1 MNVTR
6 RGKIARLPMSIRDEL
21 NRRLRDGESGTKV
34 LAWLNALPEMQCVVA
49 HEFGGQPVTQQNLS
63 DWRLGG
69 YQEWL
74 QEQKASELV
83 RHPFAE
89 ADELKSV
96 LDEPASDK
104 LGTWLAARYA
114 LASQHMARE
123 GNGQLN
129 WEQLREMCSDVSAL
143 RRGDHRAARLK
154 IEQERA
160 ELKETVRKS
169 GDVLTATLVP
179 GKSFQ

>member
-1 MNVTR
+1 MNVSR
-6 RGKIARLPMSIRDEL
+6 RGKIARLPRSIRDEL
-21 NRRLRDGESGTKV
+21 NRRLRDGESGTKL
-34 LAWLNALPEMQCVVA
+34 LAWLNALPEMQCVMA

-74 QEQKASELV
+74 QEQKAAELV

-96 LDEPASDK
+96 LDEPASEK

-114 LASQHMARE
+114 LASS
-123 GNGQLN
+123 QLSSEDGGELD
-129 WEQLREMCSDVSAL
+129 WQRLRQMCSDVATL
-143 RRGDHRAARLK
+143 RQADYRAARLK
-154 IEQERA
+154 MQQARSEFTHERERNRDA
-160 ELKETVRKS
+160 H
-169 GDVLTATLVP
+169 
-179 GKSFQ
+179 